1 MRTGVI
7 KGSMTMT
14 PHRFAAKIR
23 NLGARVPTATVF
35 KRILAGCNWFVSRLD
50 VRRGGSS
57 RAYSFGLRAM
67 SAVLLAFFLLP
78 LFIPIFNL
86 GSESTLPTC
95 CRRDGK
101 HRCAMFVHFRHP
113 VLGASS
119 EPILSATIP
128 ACPYRLHWL
137 MPPVSRA
144 LFAPS
149 VSVFSVLA
157 VSYPALGLETT
168 LLTRLPDFRS
178 HRKRGPPSL
187 LA

>member
-1 MRTGVI
+1 
-7 KGSMTMT
+7 
-14 PHRFAAKIR
+14 
-23 NLGARVPTATVF
+23 
-35 KRILAGCNWFVSRLD
+35 
-50 VRRGGSS
+50 
-57 RAYSFGLRAM
+57 M

-86 GSESTLPTC
+86 GAEPSLPAC

-101 HRCAMFVHFRHP
+101 HHCAMSARFRHP

-119 EPILSATIP
+119 EALLSSTIP
-128 ACPYRLHWL
+128 SCPYRLHWL
-137 MPPVSRA
+137 MAPASRV

-149 VSVFSVLA
+149 LPVFAAPA
-157 VSYPALGLETT
+157 VSYSALGLEAT
-168 LLTRLPDFRS
+168 LLARLSDFRS

>member
-1 MRTGVI
+1 
-7 KGSMTMT
+7 MT

-86 GSESTLPTC
+86 GSESTLPAC

-144 LFAPS
+144 FFAPFVP
-149 VSVFSVLA
+149 VSTVLT
-157 VSYPALGLETT
+157 VSCPALGLETT
-168 LLTRLPDFRS
+168 LLARLSDFRS
-178 HRKRGPPSL
+178 HRKRGPPL
-187 LA
+187 LFA